1 MSKISDTHTSR
12 AFQADVT
19 LNRTRIPDYLNMT
32 SGSYIALAEE
42 VCGTIKGAYTED
54 DMRCQVESIR

>member
-1 MSKISDTHTSR
+1 MISDFTISD

-19 LNRTRIPDYLNMT
+19 LNRTWIPDYLNMT

-42 VCGTIKGAYTED
+42 VCETIKGAFTED